1 MAKLGRPT
9 KYKPEM
15 CDTVIELMSEGASH
29 IEVMAELGI
38 WEEAFYNYIKKHEDF
53 AQAVKKGQQ
62 KSAAWWERKG
72 RVNLENGQF
81 SYTGWYMNMKNRF
94 GWADKK
100 DVHNTGDLQINV
112 VTGISRAPG
121 DND

>member
-1 MAKLGRPT
+1 MAKVGRPT

-15 CDTVIELMSEGASH
+15 CGIVIELMAEGASK

-38 WEEAFYNYIKKHEDF
+38 WEEAFYSYIRKHEDF
-53 AQAVKKGQQ
+53 SQAVKKGTQL
-62 KSAAWWERKG
+62 SAAWWERKG

-94 GWADKK
+94 GWTDKQ
-100 DVHNTGDLQINV
+100 DVHNTGDMQLNV
-112 VTGISRAPG
+112 VTGIERAPG
-121 DND
+121 DED